1 MINRH
6 QAIILVII
14 CVLATKLQR
23 LPSIISYS
31 VGRDGWFVLL
41 ILGILDL
48 IYLMISL
55 WFFNRHNQTSNL
67 YEVLV
72 KSGGKFFAKLFLLF
86 LATYFFIMAVLPFAA
101 IHDLFANILFDE
113 LNYTYFGLIFLF
125 VVMFMALKG
134 IQTLGRQGEIYVGII
149 GVGIIGVLL
158 LSIPVTQI
166 DRILPMLDI
175 SATKIVKEVLYN
187 SLWFG
192 DFMIIFFIT
201 GMVNMRKNEKLG
213 WRLFLPYAILVLII
227 IPSAY
232 VVFYSI
238 YNNLAGFK
246 TNAISSLTQFSLLTL
261 DIGRVDWFL
270 VLFEQI
276 STILSSSV
284 FVFITA
290 TCLCKTLGIKKQ
302 SILIILL
309 SSALFIIDVFVF
321 VNMDLFIP
329 RFRKVVYIY
338 CLFINYVLPFIF
350 VVCSLVFAKKQRKQK
365 NDSKI
370 EQSKIIHTKTTKK
383 LKLSGQKPIAGGQ
396 DG

>member
-6 QAIILVII
+6 QAIILIMI

-31 VGRDGWFVLL
+31 VGRDGWIVFI
-41 ILGILDL
+41 ILGLLDL
-48 IYLMISL
+48 LYLSVSL
-55 WFFNRHNQTSNL
+55 WFFNRHNESTNL
-67 YEVLV
+67 FEVLE
-72 KSGGKFFAKLFLLF
+72 KSVGKFFARLLILFLSV
-86 LATYFFIMAVLPFAA
+86 YFFIMAILPFAA

-149 GVGIIGVLL
+149 GFGIIGVLL

-166 DRILPMLDI
+166 DRILPILDI
-175 SATKIVKEVLYN
+175 SASKMIMEVIHD

-192 DFMIIFFIT
+192 DFMIIFFLT
-201 GMVNMRKNEKLG
+201 GMVNMRKKEKLG
-213 WRLFLPYAILVLII
+213 WRLFLPYSIIVLLII
-227 IPSAY
+227 PASYIVY
-232 VVFYSI
+232 YSI
-238 YNNLAGFK
+238 YNNLAGYQ

-284 FVFITA
+284 FIFISA
-290 TCLCKTLGIKKQ
+290 TCLCKTFGIKKQ
-302 SILIILL
+302 TIPIILISI
-309 SSALFIIDVFVF
+309 ALFIIDVFVF

-329 RFRKVVYIY
+329 RFREVVYMF

-350 VVCSLVFAKKQRKQK
+350 MICSLIFAKKEKKQK
-365 NDSKI
+365 STLSLKQEEI
-370 EQSKIIHTKTTKK
+370 KSVKPKK
-383 LKLSGQKPIAGGQ
+383 QLKPSTQKVISRGQ